1 MITNKPMITLYS
13 YIIVIVLLSMFFLTG
28 IWRRTK
34 LGRKLFK
41 PAKRSPLSSELL
53 RGPGEGLRE
62 KISDTLSD
70 LDDDF
75 AFMFFGPFLFLSLFF
90 AVAMDSE
97 RTNIILFVSASVFFI
112 WHIFKLR
119 KGTKALE
126 SFRLGLDGELATAEG
141 LDQLKQHGFYIFHD
155 IPADSFNIDH
165 VAIGPTGVF
174 AVETKAKSKTKAKG
188 PDSANV
194 SVRGDTLEFPDGL
207 NTEFI
212 NQARRQAKWLSGFL
226 TQSVGKPIDVKP
238 VLSLP
243 GWYVNREDTKA
254 MVFNH
259 KALIGLKSG
268 NVALDNQTIEQ
279 IKFQVEQR
287 CRNIQPYKPT

>member
-1 MITNKPMITLYS
+1 MIINNPMITLYYS
-13 YIIVIVLLSMFFLTG
+13 IIAILLFSMFFLTG

-34 LGRKLFK
+34 WGRKLFK

-62 KISDTLSD
+62 KISDTVSD
-70 LDDDF
+70 LNSDL
-75 AFMFFGPFLFLSLFF
+75 ASLFFGPFLFLSLFF
-90 AVAMDSE
+90 AGAMDSKI
-97 RTNIILFVSASVFFI
+97 TNIILFVLGSVFLI
-112 WHIFKLR
+112 WHIFKIR
-119 KGTKALE
+119 KGAKALE

-141 LDQLKQHGFYIFHD
+141 LDQLKQHRFYIFHD

-174 AVETKAKSKTKAKG
+174 AVETKAKSKPKG
-188 PDSANV
+188 KGTDSVKV
-194 SVRGDTLEFPDGL
+194 SVRGDTLQFPDGP

-212 NQARRQAKWLSGFL
+212 EQSRRQAKWLSEFL

-243 GWYVNREDTKA
+243 GWYVKREDNKA

-259 KALIGLKSG
+259 KALLGLKSG
-268 NVALDNQTIEQ
+268 NAVLDNQTIEQ
-279 IKFQVEQR
+279 VKFQVEQR